1 MTATIVSLGK
11 QRSPDRPGPG
21 PMPDALLR
29 ALDITIA
36 RRISGLL
43 EGDYR
48 SSRLG
53 RGTELAQIREYVW
66 GDDVRQIDWNVTA
79 RMNTPHVRVQIA
91 ERVLTTWL
99 VLDISASMAF
109 GTADRRKTDVAEGV
123 ALATGHIAT
132 RRGNSL
138 GVITFGEDQ
147 PRIHPPA
154 QGRAGMMGLLTALR
168 AEPPAP
174 GGNPTSLGSVLRTT
188 SSLARQSKL
197 IVVVSDFRG
206 SRDWREPMI
215 DLCGRHSVI
224 AVEIQDPREQDL
236 PNVGELWLVDP
247 ESGRQLR
254 VDTARKR
261 VRERFAE
268 AAAAERAD
276 VARELTSIGAQHVVL
291 STAGDWLR
299 TFAGFLVQNGA
310 VR

>member
-1 MTATIVSLGK
+1 
-11 QRSPDRPGPG
+11 
-21 PMPDALLR
+21 
-29 ALDITIA
+29 
-36 RRISGLL
+36 
-43 EGDYR
+43 
-48 SSRLG
+48 
-53 RGTELAQIREYVW
+53 
-66 GDDVRQIDWNVTA
+66 
-79 RMNTPHVRVQIA
+79 VQVA

-138 GVITFGEDQ
+138 GVITFGEER
-147 PRIHPPA
+147 PRIYPPA

-168 AEPPAP
+168 QEPPAAD
-174 GGNPTSLGSVLRTT
+174 GTATTLGAVLRLV

-197 IVVVSDFRG
+197 IVIVSDFRG
-206 SRDWREPMI
+206 ARDWREPMI
-215 DLCGRHSVI
+215 ELCGRHAVV

-247 ESGRQLR
+247 ETGRQLR

-268 AAAAERAD
+268 AAAAERAE
-276 VARELTSIGAQHVVL
+276 VARELTAVGAQHVVL

-299 TFAGFLVQNGA
+299 TFAGFLVQKGA